1 VLSDDLQWFDTGTHD
16 SLLHAS
22 NEVAR
27 YQKET
32 GHYVGCLEEVAYRQ
46 GFIDRDQLRVCRQ
59 WLTKGLAPGRACTH
73 AYDNAWR

>member
-46 GFIDRDQLRVCRQ
+46 GFIDRD
-59 WLTKGLAPGRACTH
+59 
-73 AYDNAWR
+73 N